1 MQLFK
6 LKTRLSE
13 FDSFVDFAKEF
24 NLTKEDLIITNEF
37 LYNPYMRGLNLPCRF
52 IMQEQ
57 YGMGEPSDEMINHI
71 LADIQLENYTRVIA
85 VGEEPSLTSLNYL
98 LCVASLMQR
107 MLSNA
112 KYPLKKPVNW

>member
-13 FDSFVDFAKEF
+13 FDSFADFAKEF

-37 LYNPYMRGLNLPCRF
+37 LYNPYMRVLNLPCRF

-57 YGMGEPSDEMINHI
+57 
-71 LADIQLENYTRVIA
+71 
-85 VGEEPSLTSLNYL
+85 
-98 LCVASLMQR
+98 
-107 MLSNA
+107 
-112 KYPLKKPVNW
+112 

>member
-13 FDSFVDFAKEF
+13 FDSFADFAKEF

-85 VGEEPSLTSLNYL
+85 VGGGTVIDISKLFTLH
-98 LCVASLMQR
+98 
-107 MLSNA
+107 
-112 KYPLKKPVNW
+112 

>member
-13 FDSFVDFAKEF
+13 FDSFADFAKEF

-57 YGMGEPSDEMINHI
+57 
-71 LADIQLENYTRVIA
+71 
-85 VGEEPSLTSLNYL
+85 
-98 LCVASLMQR
+98 
-107 MLSNA
+107 
-112 KYPLKKPVNW
+112 